1 MKIVPANRR
10 YPALLQAIHRFLESR
25 RPWQIW
31 TLGLAAVSGLAWL
44 DHVTTHAI
52 SLSIFQLLPIALA
65 TWYAPPPLG
74 SLTALIAV
82 ALWLYHALFHA
93 HVHEPTWVVFWNAAV
108 RIIFYLLFA
117 RVLGALKSALRRERN
132 VARIDGL
139 TWILNVRGFHEA
151 CERLFQLAAR
161 HHRPTTLAFIDL
173 DNFKRVNDTRGHAAG
188 DRVLQDVAA
197 TLTAN
202 VRATDVVGRLGGD
215 EFAVFMPETGLN
227 GARTAFAKIQQELQL
242 MAAAEGHP
250 VGFSIGVAVFPAAP
264 PSLADAIRV
273 ADALMY
279 RVKRSGKNNLVCEE
293 QPGAHFDAQ
302 I

>member
-1 MKIVPANRR
+1 MKIIPANRR
-10 YPALLQAIHRFLESR
+10 YPLPLQAIHRFLASR

-31 TLGLAAVSGLAWL
+31 TLSLAMVSGVAWL
-44 DHVTTHAI
+44 DHLTTHAV

-74 SLTALIAV
+74 SLTGLIAV
-82 ALWLYHALFHA
+82 AIWLYHALFHA
-93 HVHEPTWVVFWNAAV
+93 HVQELAWIASWNAAIRLV
-108 RIIFYLLFA
+108 FYLLFA
-117 RVLGALKSALRRERN
+117 RLMGALKSALRRERTT
-132 VARIDGL
+132 ARIDGL

-161 HHRPTTLAFIDL
+161 HHRPTTLAFVDL
-173 DNFKRVNDTRGHAAG
+173 DDFKRVNDTRGHAAG
-188 DRVLQDVAA
+188 DRVLQEVAA

-215 EFAVFMPETGLN
+215 EFAVFMPETGLA
-227 GARTAFAKIQQELQL
+227 GAQTAFAKIQQELRL

-250 VGFSIGVAVFPAAP
+250 VGFSIGVAVFPEAP

-279 RVKRSGKNNLVCEE
+279 RVKTSGKNHLLCEE
-293 QPGAHFDAQ
+293 QPAPHFDAQ

>member
-1 MKIVPANRR
+1 MKIVPATRR
-10 YPALLQAIHRFLESR
+10 YPAPLRAIHRFLESR
-25 RPWQIW
+25 RPWQLW
-31 TLGLAAVSGLAWL
+31 TLSLAAVAGAAWL

-108 RIIFYLLFA
+108 RITFYLLFA
-117 RVLGALKSALRRERN
+117 RLLGGLKSALRRERN

-173 DNFKRVNDTRGHAAG
+173 DGFKRVNDVRGHAAG

-197 TLTAN
+197 TLTAHT
-202 VRATDVVGRLGGD
+202 RATDVVGRLGGD
-215 EFAVFMPETGLN
+215 EFAVFMPETGFA
-227 GARTAFAKIQQELQL
+227 GARTAFAKIQQELRL

-250 VGFSIGVAVFPAAP
+250 VGFSIGVAVFPSAP
-264 PSLADAIRV
+264 PSVADAIKV

-279 RVKRSGKNNLVCEE
+279 RVKTSGKNHLICAE
-293 QPGAHFDAQ
+293 QLEPIFDAP

>member
-1 MKIVPANRR
+1 MKIVPATRR
-10 YPALLQAIHRFLESR
+10 YPAPLRAIHRFLESR

-31 TLGLAAVSGLAWL
+31 TLGLAAVAGVAWL

-74 SLTALIAV
+74 SLTGLIAV

-108 RIIFYLLFA
+108 RITFYLLFA
-117 RVLGALKSALRRERN
+117 RLLGGLKSALRRERN

-173 DNFKRVNDTRGHAAG
+173 DGFKRVNDVRGHAAG

-197 TLTAN
+197 TLTAH

-215 EFAVFMPETGLN
+215 EFAVFMPETGLS
-227 GARTAFAKIQQELQL
+227 GARAAFAKIQQELRL

-250 VGFSIGVAVFPAAP
+250 VGFSIGVAVFPTAP

-279 RVKRSGKNNLVCEE
+279 RVKTSGKNNLLCEE
-293 QPGAHFDAQ
+293 QPSPHFDAQ

>member
-10 YPALLQAIHRFLESR
+10 YPASLVAIHRFLESR

-31 TLGLAAVSGLAWL
+31 TLGLAAVAGIAWL
-44 DHVTTHAI
+44 DHVTTHAV

-74 SLTALIAV
+74 SLTGLVAV
-82 ALWLYHALFHA
+82 AIWLFHALFHA
-93 HVHEPTWVVFWNAAV
+93 HVDEQTWVVFWNAAV
-108 RIIFYLLFA
+108 RLVFYLLFA
-117 RVLGALKSALRRERN
+117 RLLGALKSALRRERN

-139 TWILNVRGFHEA
+139 TWILNVRGFHDA

-173 DNFKRVNDTRGHAAG
+173 DDFKRVNDTRGHAVG
-188 DRVLQDVAA
+188 DRVLRDVAVA
-197 TLTAN
+197 LTAQ

-215 EFAVFMPETGLN
+215 EFAVFMPETGLA
-227 GARTAFAKIQQELQL
+227 GAQTAFAKIQQELRL
-242 MAAAEGHP
+242 MAETNGYP

-264 PSLADAIRV
+264 PSLAEAIKV

-279 RVKRSGKNNLVCEE
+279 RVKTSGKNRLLCEE
-293 QPGAHFDAQ
+293 QPSPVFDAQ